1 VVASLQRMRR
11 TGLLAALLPELIG
24 CMGLV
29 PGDSA
34 HTLTVGE
41 HSLAVLG
48 NIIHL
53 RDAVIPDD
61 ARLGPYRAAL
71 TALDSPIPLYLAA
84 LLHDIGKQWRTLRD
98 GQPAPHEITGAERIP
113 EIGERLGWPPE
124 VIETTRFLVRWHL
137 LLAETS
143 RLRDLGHPETVRE
156 TARAVGDGERLRML
170 YILTYADTTAVGPGV
185 FTDMN
190 ARLLEELFLRTEAQ
204 LARATEVTPPLDAGM
219 RDDNMASVRERLRR
233 RLAQQRVTPTGA
245 AAPEAIREHIEAMP
259 SAYLLNTPLET
270 MALHLAMV
278 ERLYA
283 GESVV
288 LDMRAVA
295 GDAGQT
301 VITVVTRDDPAPGLL
316 AKLTGALFACDV
328 NLHTAQV
335 FTREQ
340 PRGEGLVIDTLVV
353 DHKGRSL
360 GVDKR
365 NAVDEAIRLV
375 LRGEKTVSE
384 LLAQRRRPLASPQP
398 FRSVRVETTTSG
410 EYTVVDVEAPDEPGV
425 VYRVAS
431 LLTGQ
436 GWNIHAARVS
446 AWAGNARAAF
456 YITDPAGN
464 TPTPETV
471 SLHLPLTSM

>member
-1 VVASLQRMRR
+1 MGVVQ
-11 TGLLAALLPELIG
+11 
-24 CMGLV
+24 
-29 PGDSA
+29 GDPT

-48 NIIHL
+48 NVVHL
-53 RDAVIPDD
+53 RDAVTPDD
-61 ARLGPYRAAL
+61 PRLGPYRAAL
-71 TALDSPIPLYLAA
+71 TALDSPLPLYLAA
-84 LLHDIGKQWRTLRD
+84 LLHDIGKQWPTLRD
-98 GQPAPHEITGAERIP
+98 GTRAPPRSPRAERIP
-113 EIGERLGWPPE
+113 EIGARLGWPPE
-124 VIETTRFLVRWHL
+124 VTETTRFLVRWHL

-143 RLRDLGHPETVRE
+143 RLRDLGQTETIRE

-170 YILTYADTTAVGPGV
+170 YVLTYADTSAVGPGV

-204 LARATEVTPPLDAGM
+204 QARASEVSPPPDAGM
-219 RDDNMASVRERLRR
+219 RDDNLDSVRERLRR

-245 AAPEAIREHIEAMP
+245 ADPEAIREHIEAMP

-295 GDAGQT
+295 PDAGQT

-316 AKLTGALFACDV
+316 AKLTGALLACDV

-340 PRGEGLVIDTLVV
+340 PRGAGIVIDTLVV
-353 DHKGRSL
+353 DFKGRSL

-375 LRGEKTVSE
+375 LRGEKTVAD
-384 LLAQRRRPLASPQP
+384 LLAQRRRPLPSPQP
-398 FRSVRVETTTSG
+398 FRSLRVEATSSG
-410 EYTVVDVEAPDEPGV
+410 EYTVVDAEAPDEPGV

-446 AWAGNARAAF
+446 AWSGNARAAF
-456 YITDPAGN
+456 YITDASGNALEPEAVSRRLATVDPA
-464 TPTPETV
+464 
-471 SLHLPLTSM
+471 